1 MGEDVPATELCVEH
15 WAPDPAIE
23 GADEPPNQIGGARG
37 RLCLPHAEGQK
48 WGFWPCSSSLSKPAH
63 AVVMQLSY
71 LWVAY
76 TGRVERFRHRKSFGS
91 LRIKPHATTALA
103 YFASIDLGSW
113 GQAVNLQ
120 ACARFGHS
128 RNPRAGTSE
137 FMSDLCIRRNR
148 YM

>member
-1 MGEDVPATELCVEH
+1 MEALIYIKLKREPFFRARSHMLRQGQLTPGED
-15 WAPDPAIE
+15 
-23 GADEPPNQIGGARG
+23 G
-37 RLCLPHAEGQK
+37 PHEI
-48 WGFWPCSSSLSKPAH
+48 
-63 AVVMQLSY
+63 V
-71 LWVAY
+71 
-76 TGRVERFRHRKSFGS
+76 
-91 LRIKPHATTALA
+91 RIKPHATTALA